1 MYVPEAAAV
10 GVPVIVT
17 VLLLKPAI
25 SPGGKSVEAPIPVNP
40 DVECVIGFN
49 AVPTQIVGV
58 DEAAPIVPPAIVND
72 FVADDTQPDPTVKTT
87 VTVPGFVAESS
98 PVLEIVAA
106 PV

>member
-1 MYVPEAAAV
+1 M
-10 GVPVIVT
+10 
-17 VLLLKPAI
+17 
-25 SPGGKSVEAPIPVNP
+25 
-40 DVECVIGFN
+40 
-49 AVPTQIVGV
+49 VGV
-58 DEAAPIVPPAIVND
+58 DEAAPIVPPAIIND